1 MNTEGHV
8 CNQEFFPFCAT
19 RNCPSLAELEQR
31 AREGSEP
38 EAETEGLG
46 AEPAEP
52 GPKDAPNNTADS
64 GSAPTGEALTDALQA
79 LLTNYDLHH
88 PYGEGPMQEHWNTVR
103 AALATHPSAPVAWVH
118 PGEIERLRRGQDVQ
132 CARLW
137 AKPHPVDTPLYTHP
151 PAVQPVA
158 PTGAQ
163 IRAALAH
170 PGCDRLR
177 EWAAIGPAQRA
188 AVELFADLLAA
199 TPSAPVAP
207 AGMPDRL
214 LQAGAALANCAFN
227 LAQRG
232 PGEFTARDIKAL
244 DQCRRAWDA
253 ARAATPSAEAQ
264 PTSKEPTP

>member
-1 MNTEGHV
+1 MADHGTPEKLYDAIEQVLRDHRVSSRIGDDGALPLV
-8 CNQEFFPFCAT
+8 DCLCN
-19 RNCPSLAELEQR
+19 SDAEDISQGQHEIRLICDAIYNEV
-31 AREGSEP
+31 
-38 EAETEGLG
+38 LV
-46 AEPAEP
+46 PAF
-52 GPKDAPNNTADS
+52 
-64 GSAPTGEALTDALQA
+64 
-79 LLTNYDLHH
+79 
-88 PYGEGPMQEHWNTVR
+88 
-103 AALATHPSAPVAWVH
+103 ATHPSAPVAWVH